1 MQGNM
6 QVRHVQ
12 EQISRMMSQLAASHK
27 AACVLLPREA
37 SPEHCSEQP
46 HICLCSKGVH

>member
-1 MQGNM
+1 M
-6 QVRHVQ
+6 RHVQ

-37 SPEHCSEQP
+37 SPVHCSEQP
-46 HICLCSKGVH
+46 HTCLFSEKLH